1 MAKYTLKDIRQ
12 STYDRM
18 FLEASEYP
26 EYDVF
31 FASAFN
37 DASMELCKRFSIS
50 REYWVNKYPLDQ
62 DGFEAY
68 DLIDLTLDD
77 NTEERTFMSFSEGGV
92 YKLTENGLVPYNNYF
107 TTVDQYLYLPK
118 RESGDFL
125 VVYNAYPVKITNST
139 PETFEI
145 EFEPEICQYLPMLCA
160 WRLFLDDDISRA
172 TMYYN
177 EYVQSSSENGKP
189 PQMGTGIRI
198 REGYDL

>member
-18 FLEASEYP
+18 FLEESEYP

-31 FASAFN
+31 FPSAFN
-37 DASMELCKRFSIS
+37 DACMELCKKFSIS
-50 REYWVNKYPLDQ
+50 REFWINKNATDE

-68 DLIDLTLDD
+68 DMIDLTLDND
-77 NTEERTFMSFSEGGV
+77 ERTFMSFPESCV
-92 YKLTENGLVPYNNYF
+92 YKQTEEGIIPYHNYF

-118 RESGDFL
+118 RDSGNFL
-125 VVYNAYPVKITNST
+125 VIYNAYPLKVTEST
-139 PETFEI
+139 PMTYEM

-177 EYVQSSSENGKP
+177 EYVQSSNENGKP
-189 PQMGTGIRI
+189 PQMTAGIRI